1 MLPIVDWDAV
11 KARMQQSR
19 NAKYEFYNNTQNI
32 RKAPKRV
39 RHSKRRLEEEDRKL
53 TRRQE
58 TKRRY
63 YGRLKKRKLLQELL
77 KEEEDEEAETSST
90 ESDEDTENN
99 EEPTSECKSTD
110 TEKKSNN
117 QEQLPKKALLEIKQ
131 IDIEKLSLSME
142 AEEEVLFVFKE
153 LGLPPPECNNNERD
167 TKQYFDRMI
176 KVLTYHKENYYKDL
190 KTSIPH
196 NNIEKLKKNLDKN
209 YCQQLFKFEETMF
222 NIHPKHC
229 TICHQRRLNMVVKTG
244 MCGRCKGEHFM
255 NKFTHDN
262 NALPVWVDSETQ
274 QVHYEAPKELKD
286 LSIAEKLLIQKVSP
300 LVPVIH
306 IKNGVMACRGHCCSF
321 FQDISTIC
329 KIFPRLPAEVTMVKV
344 IRTSTTRG
352 GDIVDRAFTVNKMK
366 VLSALIWL
374 KKHNHLYGDI
384 EIKKERLNWM
394 KGKTECSL
402 EDVITIESEDIEE
415 EENDR

>member
-1 MLPIVDWDAV
+1 L
-11 KARMQQSR
+11 K
-19 NAKYEFYNNTQNI
+19 
-32 RKAPKRV
+32 
-39 RHSKRRLEEEDRKL
+39 EEEDKEAQ
-53 TRRQE
+53 TSSTESDENMENNEE
-58 TKRRY
+58 TASE
-63 YGRLKKRKLLQELL
+63 LLQELL
-77 KEEEDEEAETSST
+77 KEEEDEEAQTSST
-90 ESDEDTENN
+90 ESDEDMENN
-99 EEPTSECKSTD
+99 EDTASECKSPD
-110 TEKKSNN
+110 IEENSNS
-117 QEQLPKKALLEIKQ
+117 QEQPPKKALLEIKQ
-131 IDIEKLSLSME
+131 IDIEKLSLST
-142 AEEEVLFVFKE
+142 EEEVLLIFNE
-153 LGLPPPECNNNERD
+153 LGISPPMCSNNERG
-167 TKQYFDRMI
+167 TKKYFLRLTTFLKHY
-176 KVLTYHKENYYKDL
+176 KVNYYKDL

-209 YCQQLFKFEETMF
+209 YCQQLFQFEETMF

-321 FQDISTIC
+321 FQDISTVC
-329 KIFPRLPAEVTMVKV
+329 KVFPRLPAEVTMVKV

-415 EENDR
+415 EEKDR